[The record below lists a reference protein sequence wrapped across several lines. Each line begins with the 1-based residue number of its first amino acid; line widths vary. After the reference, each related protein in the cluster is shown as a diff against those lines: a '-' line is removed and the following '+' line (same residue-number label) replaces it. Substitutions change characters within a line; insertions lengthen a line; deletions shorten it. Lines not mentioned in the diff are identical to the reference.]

1 MRRFLVLSAFALGA
15 APALAAQGTL
25 STQGFGYPP
34 GQVGAR
40 ARAMGTGLA
49 ELDPLSPLNP
59 AAIGLLGRP
68 GVYVEYAPEKRRVFA
83 NGGRDDAT
91 ISRFPIVSATIGI
104 GERWLIGLSSS
115 TLLDRTWET
124 SSRLIIGTPPDTA
137 SATTTFRAAGAM
149 NDVRLAAA
157 YRVHRTL
164 RVGLGVH
171 AITGES
177 RTQRELVV
185 PDSTQFIPALE
196 RNRFGYSGHALSAG
210 VDWRP
215 SASLGVGVSAR
226 TGGSVRAYA
235 GDSLAARGEHPTRYG
250 ASVEF
255 SGIRG
260 ISLAAR
266 AGFTEWSRL
275 AALTQTATP
284 THDAWEYGIGLE
296 GRGPSVF
303 GTALPLRGGL
313 SRRTLPFGLPGG
325 AEVTETGIGFG
336 TGTPLAGG
344 RAFLDLTIERLLRE
358 ADGGDARE
366 RAWVAGFGLL
376 VRL

>member
-1 MRRFLVLSAFALGA
+1 MRRLLALSVAALAA

-59 AAIGLLGRP
+59 AALGILGRP
-68 GVYVEYAPEKRRVFA
+68 GVYVEYAPEKRRVLA
-83 NGGRDDAT
+83 NDARDDAT
-91 ISRFPIVSATIGI
+91 ISRFPIVSAAIGI

-115 TLLDRTWET
+115 TLLDRSWET
-124 SSRLIIGTPPDTA
+124 SSRLTLGTPPDTA

-149 NDVRLAAA
+149 NDVRLAVA
-157 YRVHRTL
+157 YRAHGTL
-164 RVGLGVH
+164 RLGVGVH

-177 RTQRELVV
+177 RTERQLVV

-196 RNRFGYSGHALSAG
+196 RNRFGYSGHAVSAG
-210 VDWRP
+210 LDWRP
-215 SASLGVGVSAR
+215 SQALGIGVSAR
-226 TGGSVRAYA
+226 TGGSVRAYS
-235 GDSLAARGEHPTRYG
+235 GDSLRARGEHPTRYG

-255 SGIRG
+255 GGIRG
-260 ISLAAR
+260 ITVAGR
-266 AGFTEWSRL
+266 VGFTEWSQL
-275 AALTQTATP
+275 AGFTQTSTP
-284 THDAWEYGIGLE
+284 THDAVDYGIGLE
-296 GRGPSVF
+296 GRGPSLF
-303 GTALPLRGGL
+303 GTALPLRAGL

-325 AEVTETGIGFG
+325 AEVTETGVGFG
-336 TGTPLAGG
+336 TGSPLAGG
-344 RAFLDLTIERLLRE
+344 RAFLDLTFERLIRDAE
-358 ADGGDARE
+358 GGGARE
-366 RAWVAGFGLL
+366 RAWVVGLGLL